1 MQKWQKQV
9 LKMTKNEPN
18 NLIKNLEKMETT
30 ERDYTVL
37 NEVMTSFGFVVLDKE
52 GCYFHPAIGLEMLDL
67 SASNQ
72 DLKTIILQ
80 IIMHSKNVGFQQ
92 GQEEV
97 QQTIRTSLGL

>member
-18 NLIKNLEKMETT
+18 NLIKNLEKMKTT
-30 ERDYTVL
+30 VRDYTVL
-37 NEVMTSFGFVVLDKE
+37 NETMASWGFVKLEQE

-67 SASNQ
+67 SASNH
-72 DLKTIILQ
+72 DTKTVILQ

-92 GQEEV
+92 GQEDV
-97 QQTIRTSLGL
+97 QQNIRTALGL